1 MAFTPWVR
9 EKVELL
15 QHYHRIS
22 EVGEIV
28 RRYFAL
34 NAFDGVLT
42 TLGVL
47 VGAYLGG
54 VESRATVVTVVLTT
68 AVGMSVSGFYGSYL
82 VEKAER
88 DRALRDLEESTLS
101 SLKNTDIASASRYA
115 TVLIAVV
122 DGASPFVAALI
133 CLIPFAVTSLATDAA
148 YFVAMA
154 ERLLRLRGDV
164 PAGRLSRDRVASALG
179 VCGAQVHGR
188 RRHRARDQLPARR
201 QDRTVSL
208 RGGGA

>member
-1 MAFTPWVR
+1 MAFMPWVR

-47 VGAYLGG
+47 VGAFLGG
-54 VESRATVVTVVLTT
+54 VTSRATVVTVVLTT

-101 SLKNTDIASASRYA
+101 SLQNSELASASRYA
-115 TVLIAVV
+115 TILIAVV
-122 DGASPFVAALI
+122 DGASPFVAAVI
-133 CLIPFAVTSLATDAA
+133 CLIPFAFTAFGVRGEYVA
-148 YFVAMA
+148 AMA
-154 ERLLRLRGDV
+154 IAFLETFL
-164 PAGRLSRDRVASALG
+164 LG
-179 VCGAQVHGR
+179 VFLARVSRQRWVFAGLKFTGAALIALVISFLLER
-188 RRHRARDQLPARR
+188 RIGP
-201 QDRTVSL
+201 
-208 RGGGA
+208 

>member
-1 MAFTPWVR
+1 VAFTPWVR

-54 VESRATVVTVVLTT
+54 VESRTTVITVVLTT

-82 VEKAER
+82 VERAER
-88 DRALRDLEESTLS
+88 DRAMRDLEESTLS
-101 SLKNTDIASASRYA
+101 SLENTEIAAASRYA
-115 TVLIAVV
+115 TILIAVV
-122 DGASPFVAALI
+122 DGASPFVAAVI
-133 CLIPFAVTSLATDAA
+133 CLIPFAFTNLGIRGEYIAA
-148 YFVAMA
+148 IAIAFL
-154 ERLLRLRGDV
+154 ETFL
-164 PAGRLSRDRVASALG
+164 LG
-179 VCGAQVHGR
+179 VFLGRISRQRWLLAGFKFMGAALIALVISFLIER
-188 RRHRARDQLPARR
+188 RIGP
-201 QDRTVSL
+201 
-208 RGGGA
+208 